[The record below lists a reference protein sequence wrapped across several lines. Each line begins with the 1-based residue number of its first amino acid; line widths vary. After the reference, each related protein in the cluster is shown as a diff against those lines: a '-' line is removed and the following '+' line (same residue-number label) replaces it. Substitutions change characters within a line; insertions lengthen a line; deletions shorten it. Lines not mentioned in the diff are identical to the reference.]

1 MPDIGPG
8 HFFTIS
14 QIYRALPK
22 CTWIGYLISFKMK
35 IAISNSLKE
44 FPFCGFSLKKNTKN
58 LSFKSLTPFLYRVL
72 RWKHRIGFFQRKC
85 KFMQTQRF
93 EIALLFS

>member
-35 IAISNSLKE
+35 SAISNSLKE
-44 FPFCGFSLKKNTKN
+44 FPFCGFSLKENTKN
-58 LSFKSLTPFLYRVL
+58 LSLTQSNPLLVS
-72 RWKHRIGFFQRKC
+72 C
-85 KFMQTQRF
+85 
-93 EIALLFS
+93 IALET